1 MEPLS
6 RFMLWVAVAA
16 WVVVAVAFLAR
27 LARWPGEPASGAPAA
42 SASAETT
49 AT

>member
-27 LARWPGEPASGAPAA
+27 LARRPGGAAPQAPAV
-42 SASAETT
+42 SASATTT
-49 AT
+49 AP